1 MSPVYADLS
10 SSVLHLMYI
19 EPQPAEGRHQSL
31 RVPLGAS
38 PLTDIGAQVEL
49 VVVDDQHFSL
59 RRWVVQVALN
69 QRQMWLE
76 LQSCDY
82 FYTIISGSSGIIY
95 TFL

>member
-59 RRWVVQVALN
+59 RRWVVQVSLN

-76 LQSCDY
+76 LH
-82 FYTIISGSSGIIY
+82 FVIIFTLLYLDLVTLYI
-95 TFL
+95 FL